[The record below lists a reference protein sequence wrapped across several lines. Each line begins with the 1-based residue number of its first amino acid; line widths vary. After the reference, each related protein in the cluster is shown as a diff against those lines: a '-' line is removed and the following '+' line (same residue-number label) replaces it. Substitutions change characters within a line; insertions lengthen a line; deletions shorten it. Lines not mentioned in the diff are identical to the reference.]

1 MAPEV
6 TINAKYCKGCKLCID
21 VCPRHA
27 LKLSGRLS
35 AAGIEIIAFD
45 DTAGCTA
52 CCLCA
57 LMCPDA
63 AVTVE
68 IEAGNVAGQKE

>member
-6 TINAKYCKGCKLCID
+6 TIDAKYCKGCKLCID

-27 LKLSGRLS
+27 LRLSGKLSDS
-35 AAGIEIIAFD
+35 GIEIIAFD

-63 AVTVE
+63 AVTVTADE
-68 IEAGNVAGQKE
+68 TEAPAKK